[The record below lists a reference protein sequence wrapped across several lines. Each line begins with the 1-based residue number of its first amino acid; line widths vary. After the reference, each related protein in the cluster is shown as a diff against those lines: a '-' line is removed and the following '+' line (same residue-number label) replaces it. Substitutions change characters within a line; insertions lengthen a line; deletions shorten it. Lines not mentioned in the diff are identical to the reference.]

1 VADLGALDLGLVG
14 AEHVRRY
21 METDGAVGHEWN
33 GAHCLILTTRGR
45 RTGEARPQPLI
56 YGRDGN
62 DYVVVASKA
71 GAPTHPSWYHNL
83 VAEPRV
89 EVQVKADRFSAR
101 ARIAVGDER
110 GRLWKIMTAAWP
122 RYDEYAART
131 SREIPVVVLEP
142 VQPIS

>member
-1 VADLGALDLGLVG
+1 
-14 AEHVRRY
+14 
-21 METDGAVGHEWN
+21 
-33 GAHCLILTTRGR
+33 
-45 RTGEARPQPLI
+45 
-56 YGRDGN
+56 GN

-71 GAPTHPSWYHNL
+71 GAPTHPSWYHKL

-110 GRLWKIMTAAWP
+110 GRLWKIMTATWP

-142 VQPIS
+142 LQPIS

>member
-1 VADLGALDLGLVG
+1 MADSGALDLGLVG

-101 ARIAVGDER
+101 AHIAVGDER

-131 SREIPVVVLEP
+131 SREIPVVLLEP
-142 VQPIS
+142 LHPIS

>member
-1 VADLGALDLGLVG
+1 
-14 AEHVRRY
+14 
-21 METDGAVGHEWN
+21 
-33 GAHCLILTTRGR
+33 
-45 RTGEARPQPLI
+45 
-56 YGRDGN
+56 
-62 DYVVVASKA
+62 
-71 GAPTHPSWYHNL
+71 
-83 VAEPRV
+83 
-89 EVQVKADRFSAR
+89 VQVKADRFSAR